1 MQLLPQVVLKHPST
15 CDCFVFID
23 YFNCIK
29 IFIRGTQ
36 HMLELEWR
44 SVECM
49 PPPPTLTFDLDLPKF
64 NHLVPVAKGMTD
76 EV

>member
-1 MQLLPQVVLKHPST
+1 
-15 CDCFVFID
+15 
-23 YFNCIK
+23 
-29 IFIRGTQ
+29 
-36 HMLELEWR
+36 MLELEWR